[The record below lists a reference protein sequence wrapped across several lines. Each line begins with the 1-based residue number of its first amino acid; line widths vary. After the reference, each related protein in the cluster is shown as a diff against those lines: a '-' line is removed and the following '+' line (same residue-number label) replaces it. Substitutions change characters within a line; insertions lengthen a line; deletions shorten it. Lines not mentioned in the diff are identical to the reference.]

1 MTYDC
6 VSARVSVWY
15 QYEKQSDVQKYKIPL
30 TRFIKE
36 QKLSLSLHT
45 LHVSIDISDCA
56 ALDDRTQSRGENV
69 ISAKIAESQGMMPA
83 IFLFNEGRYRRI
95 YPAYNNKL
103 RREKYWEHVGLA
115 SPRDQTDGKF
125 SSRCCRAMKANCVA
139 LFVVFNSMSVEDCL
153 TRRHIRVIYPN
164 CQRWSNKA
172 AHSSQI
178 QGGRETATNNKICRK

>member
-1 MTYDC
+1 M
-6 VSARVSVWY
+6 
-15 QYEKQSDVQKYKIPL
+15 

-36 QKLSLSLHT
+36 QKLSLSLQT

-69 ISAKIAESQGMMPA
+69 ISAKIAESQGMMTA
-83 IFLFNEGRYRRI
+83 IFLFNEGRCRRI

-139 LFVVFNSMSVEDCL
+139 LFVVFNSMSVEDCQ
-153 TRRHIRVIYPN
+153 TRRHIRVIHPT
-164 CQRWSNKA
+164 CQRRINKA

>member
-1 MTYDC
+1 MLF
-6 VSARVSVWY
+6 S
-15 QYEKQSDVQKYKIPL
+15 
-30 TRFIKE
+30 FIKFH
-36 QKLSLSLHT
+36 QLSSSVIKGFFANIGW
-45 LHVSIDISDCA
+45 VSTFLT
-56 ALDDRTQSRGENV
+56 ALNNCTQSRVENV
-69 ISAKIAESQGMMPA
+69 ISAKIAELQGMMPA

-164 CQRWSNKA
+164 CQR
-172 AHSSQI
+172 
-178 QGGRETATNNKICRK
+178 